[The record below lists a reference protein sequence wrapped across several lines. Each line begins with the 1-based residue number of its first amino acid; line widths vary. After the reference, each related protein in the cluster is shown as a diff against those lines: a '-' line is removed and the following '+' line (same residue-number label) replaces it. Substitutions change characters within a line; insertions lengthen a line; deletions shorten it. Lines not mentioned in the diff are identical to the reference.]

1 MKAKTISIN
10 STNVYLG
17 ESIVISADAGE
28 DVESYAVAY
37 KVGDTTTAT
46 SLGQFTFTESLFEPL
61 FPTSTYLDVTF
72 ICTSTFFDKTSQAT
86 QVTCRVNI
94 TDKYGPTI
102 DSIIDNLPQYN
113 GYYVRGNGTGTLT
126 CNVSTLS
133 SNKSHTVTATI
144 SSPDL
149 MPPTTSVSG
158 DVITVNIPA
167 YSGRFRRITI
177 TIKVTDSR
185 GLSTETTLDQMI
197 IYPYD
202 PAKIKVLNAYR
213 ANEEGQETLNGT
225 YAVIK
230 VAIEDEKSTFRS
242 GYIKINNISYPI
254 TSATAEKIVG
264 DGKLDIGTDYD
275 FEVGYISAEMYAESI
290 GALTI
295 KSTLEAQ
302 KVPISLLDDGGTRG
316 VSLCEMI
323 KPYDDTFSNSIINYS
338 GESDMR
344 VKKGDKLAVETSFNV
359 VDGRRYITEDVLDN
373 LKFRAMSKTDYIN
386 LKNKDFN
393 TVYFVY

>member
-1 MKAKTISIN
+1 MRAKTISIN
-10 STNVYLG
+10 NDNVYLG

-28 DVESYAVAY
+28 DVESYAVTY
-37 KVGDTTTAT
+37 KVGSTTTAT

-94 TDKYGPTI
+94 TDKYAPTLN
-102 DSIIDNLPQYN
+102 IIGGEPEHSHNNYIMAGTYTIEFAIENPGHSNTTLTARAVSDKPVTYVASTNTKYVFNLPEPYDV
-113 GYYVRGNGTGTLT
+113 YKVHFVFTL
-126 CNVSTLS
+126 
-133 SNKSHTVTATI
+133 
-144 SSPDL
+144 
-149 MPPTTSVSG
+149 
-158 DVITVNIPA
+158 
-167 YSGRFRRITI
+167 
-177 TIKVTDSR
+177 TDSR
-185 GLSTETTLDQMI
+185 GFSNEYVTEDI
-197 IYPYD
+197 DVYSYA
-202 PAKIKVLNAYR
+202 PAKIFIKEAYR
-213 ANEEGQETLNGT
+213 ADEEGLDTLNGT
-225 YAVIK
+225 YATIRV
-230 VAIEDEKSTFRS
+230 VIEDTASTIDR
-242 GYIKINNISYPI
+242 GYVKINGVSYLF
-254 TSATAEKIVG
+254 TTAEAELIVG
-264 DGKLDIGTDYD
+264 DGNLDISSDYEY
-275 FEVGYISAEMYAESI
+275 EVGYTSAIMKQQGFS
-290 GALTI
+290 ALVVTN
-295 KSTLEAQ
+295 KLEAQ